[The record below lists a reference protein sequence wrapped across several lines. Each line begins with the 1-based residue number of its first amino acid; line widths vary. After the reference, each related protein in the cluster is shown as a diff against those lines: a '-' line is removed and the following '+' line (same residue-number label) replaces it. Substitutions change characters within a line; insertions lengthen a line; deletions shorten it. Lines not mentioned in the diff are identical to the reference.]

1 MRLLKPIVRF
11 SLLVLVAGYFV
22 SAAVMLFTRYW
33 VLPRVDQWRP
43 AIEQVVSESV
53 GTPVQIGKI
62 KARWRSL
69 NAVLDISDI
78 KIMGSDG
85 TAGLTIPSADAV
97 VSWRSLFYFKPIFRY
112 IGIDGFDLT
121 ISRRGPTEYRA
132 AGFEF
137 DTSENSDSAVTD
149 RVMNW
154 LALQSRVNFTNASL
168 TWTDPYSNTPTV
180 SVTDVDLTLNN
191 RLLTHELSVQASLP
205 ADLGKTVSLAIRADR
220 SPGSIAGLVT
230 QTMGTSVY
238 LALPQISLLRLTDWF
253 DVPRLE
259 GVYGGQAWLTL
270 RGTQVDRLTVDV
282 TSLDASGGDHH
293 GDKQAWRADSAQ
305 IRLDGPA
312 ALFAPQAQAFPWINA
327 APSDSQLNVV
337 FSIKNLMVKH
347 LSDDLEL
354 LSIDDGKLTGAIRRP
369 SHDALS
375 VVIDS
380 LSLANRDGQ
389 VELNGQW
396 SREATNSQGEMDFE
410 GTLTRVQLPA
420 LPRYLS
426 GVVGEDAEQWMNKA
440 FKTGSV
446 SKAGLKVKGPVQTF
460 PYAGK
465 STAGVFTLD
474 GVFEDLTLDYAPPK
488 ATDEL
493 GWPLLVGGKGT
504 LSMVS
509 DRISIKATA
518 GALQMPDEQKI
529 NIKRLTADI
538 IDLESTPV
546 LMLDAVTAGSA
557 NSYRSALTKTALAP
571 LVPKFVNEISGTG
584 QWSLPLTLQMNLEDT
599 DAATFRAV
607 LDINGGSVGYADL
620 PPVTVTAGTAVF
632 TETGFEAKGLT
643 GSWLGGDLAVSGAVN
658 DSEHTLKVH
667 GDLAWSALE
676 KYTGSVMVRD
686 WFKGQ
691 IPYQMT
697 LTAEPKKPIDVKIE
711 STLVGTAITLPAPF
725 GKTSQS
731 TLPMTLH
738 WKEGVAPAADMMDVK
753 MGSLLAMQAR
763 FSPATASAKSAIIDA
778 ATITIGDLPARRV
791 DSKSNAGVS
800 IVARLNQVDG
810 EQWRSAAQT
819 IQAEVASPTKG
830 RPLLGSLRSVDVSSS
845 SFKWDH
851 VILDALDLQLALN
864 PTGAN
869 NLTLKSEQTA
879 GTIRWQ
885 SKAGKIDS
893 RVVAHFTKL
902 HVGDKKIS
910 LTEEEK
916 TAARSSLPKEDKL
929 SEVPALELTIDE
941 FTVFGTALGRLNV
954 VGENSPDHTE
964 WQITKLQISNPNGE
978 INAAG
983 SWHFSPVPGIKVAA
997 SFNVSDLGQ
1006 MSKDLGFGDRLRKG
1020 SGMITAKVDWREFPW
1035 RSDYSALNAQV
1046 AIDLKDGT
1054 LDGVDSSG
1062 ARVLELL
1069 SLQSLSRL
1077 FSINASPEGT
1087 FSDGFPWQSIRGDM
1101 SIKDGVTDTRNLA
1114 VNSTVAII
1122 TIVGGSNLVN
1132 ETWQLDAN
1140 VRPNLDMS
1148 GAAIATGFVVNPL
1161 VGLGA
1166 LVGQY
1171 LLKIPVEK
1179 ALSVD
1184 YIVTGTWDNPL
1195 INGKSNHETDKNN
1208 AVPGINNALSPK
1220 NTEIGL
1226 PEGQKKPD
1234 AMAPSSSAKPPY
1246 VYKNRPDI
1254 EN

>member
-1 MRLLKPIVRF
+1 MRLLKPIVRLA
-11 SLLVLVAGYFV
+11 LLLLVAGYFV

-43 AIEQVVSESV
+43 EIEQMVSDSV
-53 GTPVQIGKI
+53 GTPVQIGQI
-62 KARWRSL
+62 QARWRSL

-78 KIMGSDG
+78 TILGSDG
-85 TAGLTIPSADAV
+85 TPGLKIPSADAII
-97 VSWRSLFYFKPIFRY
+97 SWRSLFYFKPIFKY

-121 ISRRGPTEYRA
+121 VSRRGKTEYRA

-137 DTSENSDSAVTD
+137 DTGTDSDSAVAD
-149 RVMNW
+149 RLLDWV
-154 LALQSRVNFTNASL
+154 ALQGRVNFTNASL
-168 TWTDPYSNTPTV
+168 TWVDPYSNTPTV
-180 SVTDVDLTLNN
+180 SITDVNLTLNN
-191 RLLTHELSVQASLP
+191 RLLSHELSVQASLP
-205 ADLGKTVSLAIRADR
+205 AALGKTVSLAVRSERTRGSMAGFIGPTADTN
-220 SPGSIAGLVT
+220 IYVT
-230 QTMGTSVY
+230 
-238 LALPQISLLRLTDWF
+238 LPQINLLYLRQWF
-253 DVPRLE
+253 DVPSIE
-259 GVYGGQAWLTL
+259 GVFGGQAWLTL
-270 RGTQVDRLTVDV
+270 RGAQVDRLTI
-282 TSLDASGGDHH
+282 DAASRDTSGGDHN
-293 GDKQAWRADSAQ
+293 GDKLAWRADSAQ
-305 IRLDGPA
+305 IRIDGPA
-312 ALFAPQAQAFPWINA
+312 ALFVPQAKSVSWLTS
-327 APSDSQLNVV
+327 APANSPLNVV
-337 FSIKNLMVKH
+337 FSTKNLMVQH
-347 LSDDLEL
+347 LTADLDL
-354 LSIDDGKLTGAIRRP
+354 LSIDEGKLSGSIKQP
-369 SHDALS
+369 SDGTLS
-375 VVIDS
+375 VAVDS
-380 LSLANRDGQ
+380 LSLANHDGEIALSGQWRKEATDGQ
-389 VELNGQW
+389 GD
-396 SREATNSQGEMDFE
+396 MDFE
-410 GTLTRVQLPA
+410 GSLTRFNLTS

-426 GVVGEDAEQWMNKA
+426 GVVGEDAQQWLDKA

-446 SKAGLKVKGPVQTF
+446 SKAGFKVKGPVQAF
-460 PYAGK
+460 PYAGNSK
-465 STAGVFTLD
+465 AGTFSID
-474 GVFEDLTLDYAPPK
+474 GVFEDLTLDYAP
-488 ATDEL
+488 ADSSDDL

-509 DRISIKATA
+509 DRISIQATA

-529 NIKRLTADI
+529 DIKRLTADI
-538 IDLESTPV
+538 IDLETTPV
-546 LMLDAVTAGSA
+546 LMLDGVTAGSA
-557 NSYRSALTKTALAP
+557 NSYRSALTKTALAA
-571 LVPKFVNEISGTG
+571 LVPKFVNKISGTG

-607 LDINGGSVGYADL
+607 LDINGGSVGYADV

-632 TETGFEAKGLT
+632 TETGFEAKGLS

-691 IPYQMT
+691 MPYQMT

-711 STLVGTAITLPAPF
+711 STLVGTEIALPAPF
-725 GKTSQS
+725 GKARQA
-731 TLPMTLH
+731 TLPLTLH
-738 WKEGVAPAADMMDVK
+738 WKEGVAPAADMMDLK

-763 FSPATASAKSAIIDA
+763 FSAATASANSAIIDA

-791 DSKSNAGVS
+791 DTKSNAGVS
-800 IVARLNQVDG
+800 VVARLKQVDG
-810 EQWRSAAQT
+810 EQWQSAAKT
-819 IQAEVASPTKG
+819 LHAEIESPTKG
-830 RPLLGSLRSVDVSSS
+830 RPLLGRLRAVDLSAS

-851 VILDALDLQLALN
+851 VFLDALDLQLALN
-864 PTGAN
+864 ETGAN

-879 GTIRWQ
+879 GTLRWQ

-902 HVGDKKIS
+902 HVGDNKIS

-916 TAARSSLPKEDKL
+916 TAVRSSLPKEDKL
-929 SEVPALELTIDE
+929 SEVPALELTVDE
-941 FTVFGTALGRLNV
+941 FTLFGSALGRLKV
-954 VGENSPDHTE
+954 VGENSPDHTRWRIE
-964 WQITKLQISNPNGE
+964 KLQISNPNGE

-983 SWHFSPVPGIKVAA
+983 TWHFSPVPGVNVAA

-1020 SGMITAKVDWREFPW
+1020 AGTITAKVDWREFPW
-1035 RSDYSALNAQV
+1035 RSEYSALNAQV
-1046 AIDLKDGT
+1046 AIDLKDGAFDG
-1054 LDGVDSSG
+1054 LDSRG

-1077 FSINASPEGT
+1077 FSINASVEGT
-1087 FSDGFPWQSIRGDM
+1087 FTDGFPWQSIRGDL
-1101 SIKDGVTDTRNLA
+1101 SIKDGVIDTRNLG

-1122 TIVGGSNLVN
+1122 SIVGGSNLVD

-1140 VRPNLDMS
+1140 VKPNLDMS

-1184 YIVTGTWDNPL
+1184 YVVTGTWDNPL
-1195 INGKSNHETDKNN
+1195 INGKGNATET
-1208 AVPGINNALSPK
+1208 
-1220 NTEIGL
+1220 
-1226 PEGQKKPD
+1226 KP
-1234 AMAPSSSAKPPY
+1234 
-1246 VYKNRPDI
+1246 N
-1254 EN
+1254 E